1 MAPLRLP
8 LAALLLGA
16 RLVPSSGALEVQR
29 MDEAAAQLR
38 DDACFLQLLSDS
50 PAPRVADPLVYAL
63 TVDTAIG
70 RERYAS
76 LAASVGQ
83 LGITSLQK
91 VEGVSV
97 AKYPTK
103 EALQASHMALM
114 SEEQKRFWDTT
125 GRSNGALA
133 CAIGHSYIWR
143 LAREALSK
151 PGAPRWAVILEDDA
165 SVNATMSLN
174 DALAKVSNEAD
185 LAFFDGRFCRFYR
198 PGLIGAGLPR
208 SWGSTAY
215 AVTARGAAALLA
227 EPIFLPSDEWLN
239 VPIREGKVKGFCG
252 DVIFFEHPGGKSERF
267 DYVGE

>member
-1 MAPLRLP
+1 MGPLRLT

-16 RLVPSSGALEVQR
+16 RFVPSGGALHEPR
-29 MDEAAAQLR
+29 SEEAAA
-38 DDACFLQLLSDS
+38 DDACLLQLVSDS
-50 PAPRVADPLVYAL
+50 PAYRVADPLVYVL

-70 RERYAS
+70 RTRYAM
-76 LAASVGQ
+76 LAATVGQ
-83 LGITSLQK
+83 MGITSLQK
-91 VEGVSV
+91 VEGVSI
-97 AKYPTK
+97 AHYPSE
-103 EALQASHMALM
+103 EALQASPLAVM
-114 SEEQKRFWDTT
+114 SEEQKRFWETT
-125 GRSNGALA
+125 PHRSNGALA
-133 CAIGHSYIWR
+133 CAIGHSHIWR

-151 PGAPRWAVILEDDA
+151 PGAPKWAVILEDDA
-165 SVNATMSLN
+165 KVNTTMSLN